1 MVSKTVEVE
10 EEVIE
15 TMQEEIIVCDNCGRE
30 VDPDGIR
37 LTGNKKKVNYNKKPD
52 KNLDLCS
59 ECFQEYKSIRDE
71 SERKEELRE
80 WWTGKVVD
88 HTPYPH
94 VCETVK
100 TKTNRIIDRFKL
112 FSVISLITYVPVIIY
127 VIFNVSSLSLF
138 SQVIFTLLTVYFA
151 FILTTYDCVRALK
164 HQKERVER
172 KLS

>member
-10 EEVIE
+10 EEVVE

-30 VDPDGIR
+30 VDPNGIR
-37 LTGNKKKVNYNKKPD
+37 FTGNKKEVNYNKKPD

-59 ECFQEYKSIRDE
+59 KCFQECKSMRHE
-71 SERKEELRE
+71 SERKEELRK
-80 WWTGKVVD
+80 WWTGEVVD

-100 TKTNRIIDRFKL
+100 TKTNRIINRFKS
-112 FSVISLITYVPVIIY
+112 FYIIVLITYIPAIIY
-127 VIFNVSSLSLF
+127 VIFNYSSLSLF
-138 SQVIFTLLTVYFA
+138 SQVIFTFLTVYFA
-151 FILTTYDCVRALK
+151 FILSTYDCLRALK

-172 KLS
+172 KL